1 MMAGLSLCE
10 IRSVMTESVSETAGV
25 PPLADA
31 ASALPQAAAS
41 EVPTGAVTAQ
51 EPAGEAGT
59 PTEPPT
65 ETPTERGARRG
76 RRGGRGRS
84 RPEGGEG
91 ASAQPA
97 AAQGAR
103 DRGRDGARQAGR
115 EGGREG
121 GRRPPRQPGAE
132 RAERSAAAPQSPKPA
147 RPARSHPVLDQLA
160 ALYPALFGEQPLP
173 LKRGIFQDLQDA
185 HPEVF
190 EREALK
196 AALALHTRSSRYLTA
211 VAAGQQRH
219 DLQGQP
225 VEAMAPEHVHHALL
239 EVFRRRQQRPGAE
252 DLRPKLRRRI
262 VQAFEASGLSSEAY
276 AARVIGRDEAAN
288 AVLDEAL
295 AEAAEAAARDEAR
308 LRAFEASGQ
317 TVQAFADMYG
327 FDPRD
332 AARTVERAQ
341 RRRQLAADAVAA
353 AAAASAAA
361 EVAPPEA
368 ADDAPEASELPEAPA
383 A

>member
-59 PTEPPT
+59 PTEN
-65 ETPTERGARRG
+65 PTERGARRG

-84 RPEGGEG
+84 RPEGVEG
-91 ASAQPA
+91 AAAQPA

-103 DRGRDGARQAGR
+103 DRGRDGGRDSARNA
-115 EGGREG
+115 GREG
-121 GRRPPRQPGAE
+121 GRRPSRQPGAE

-353 AAAASAAA
+353 AAAAASAAA

-368 ADDAPEASELPEAPA
+368 ADDAPEASELPA

>member
-59 PTEPPT
+59 PTEN
-65 ETPTERGARRG
+65 PTERGARRG

-84 RPEGGEG
+84 RPEGVEG
-91 ASAQPA
+91 AAAQPA

-103 DRGRDGARQAGR
+103 DRGRDGGRDSARNA
-115 EGGREG
+115 GREG
-121 GRRPPRQPGAE
+121 GRRPSRQPGAE

-353 AAAASAAA
+353 AAAAASAAA

-368 ADDAPEASELPEAPA
+368 ADDAPEASELPAAPA

>member
-10 IRSVMTESVSETAGV
+10 IRSAMTESVSETAGV

-51 EPAGEAGT
+51 EPAGEAGA
-59 PTEPPT
+59 PTETPN

-84 RPEGGEG
+84 RPEGSEG
-91 ASAQPA
+91 AAAQPT
-97 AAQGAR
+97 AAQGAPE
-103 DRGRDGARQAGR
+103 RGRDGGR
-115 EGGREG
+115 NAGREG
-121 GRRPPRQPGAE
+121 GRRPPRQPCAE
-132 RAERSAAAPQSPKPA
+132 RAERGAAAPQSPKPA

-160 ALYPALFGEQPLP
+160 TLYPALFGEQPLP
-173 LKRGIFQDLQDA
+173 LKRGIFQDLQDT

-262 VQAFEASGLSSEAY
+262 VQAFEASGLSAEAY

-341 RRRQLAADAVAA
+341 RRRQLAA

-361 EVAPPEA
+361 EVPLPEA
-368 ADDAPEASELPEAPA
+368 VDDAPEASASPA

>member
-25 PPLADA
+25 SSLADA
-31 ASALPQAAAS
+31 ASVPPQAAAPDVTP
-41 EVPTGAVTAQ
+41 EVPTGAVAEQ
-51 EPAGEAGT
+51 EPSGEAGA
-59 PTEPPT
+59 PAG
-65 ETPTERGARRG
+65 RGARRG

-84 RPEGGEG
+84 RPEAAEG
-91 ASAQPA
+91 AIAPQANPR
-97 AAQGAR
+97 G
-103 DRGRDGARQAGR
+103 GRDGVREAGR
-115 EGGREG
+115 DAGH
-121 GRRPPRQPGAE
+121 RPQRQPGTGRAE
-132 RAERSAAAPQSPKPA
+132 RAPTAAQPPKPA
-147 RPARSHPVLDQLA
+147 RPPRSHPVLDQLA
-160 ALYPALFGEQPLP
+160 TLYPALFGEQPLP

-185 HPEVF
+185 HPELF

-262 VQAFEASGLSSEAY
+262 IQAFEASGLSREAY
-276 AARVIGRDEAAN
+276 AALVLSRDEAAN

-295 AEAAEAAARDEAR
+295 AEAASQAARDEAQ
-308 LRAFEASGQ
+308 LRAFEASAQ
-317 TVQAFADMYG
+317 SLEAFADMYG
-327 FDPRD
+327 LDPRD
-332 AARTVERAQ
+332 AARTLERARQ
-341 RRRQLAADAVAA
+341 RRAAPATPVAADPV
-353 AAAASAAA
+353 
-361 EVAPPEA
+361 
-368 ADDAPEASELPEAPA
+368 
-383 A
+383 

>member
-1 MMAGLSLCE
+1 
-10 IRSVMTESVSETAGV
+10 MTESVSETAGV
-25 PPLADA
+25 SPLADA

-41 EVPTGAVTAQ
+41 DVPTGAVTAQ

-59 PTEPPT
+59 PA
-65 ETPTERGARRG
+65 ERGARRG

-91 ASAQPA
+91 TALAAQPA
-97 AAQGAR
+97 AGR
-103 DRGRDGARQAGR
+103 GGRDGGRQNGR
-115 EGGREG
+115 ESGRDGGRDG
-121 GRRPPRQPGAE
+121 GRRPQRQPGAE
-132 RAERSAAAPQSPKPA
+132 RAERSAAAPQQAKPA

-160 ALYPALFGEQPLP
+160 TLYPALFGEQPLP

-219 DLQGQP
+219 DLQGLS
-225 VEAMAPEHVHHALL
+225 VEAMAPEHVYHALL

-341 RRRQLAADAVAA
+341 RRRQLAAAA
-353 AAAASAAA
+353 ADAAATA

-368 ADDAPEASELPEAPA
+368 ADDAPVAPELPQTPA

>member
-41 EVPTGAVTAQ
+41 DVPTGAVTAQ
-51 EPAGEAGT
+51 EPAGEAG
-59 PTEPPT
+59 
-65 ETPTERGARRG
+65 TPTERGARRG

-91 ASAQPA
+91 TALAAQPPA
-97 AAQGAR
+97 AGR
-103 DRGRDGARQAGR
+103 GGRDGGRQNGR
-115 EGGREG
+115 DGGRDG
-121 GRRPPRQPGAE
+121 GRRPQRQPGAE
-132 RAERSAAAPQSPKPA
+132 RAERSAAAP

-160 ALYPALFGEQPLP
+160 TLYPALFGEQPLP

-219 DLQGQP
+219 DLQGQS

-341 RRRQLAADAVAA
+341 RRRQLTADAAA

-361 EVAPPEA
+361 EVA
-368 ADDAPEASELPEAPA
+368 DDAPAAPELPETPA